1 MGLENIL
8 SEIENSRRQR
18 IDTLRQ
24 EYDKKTGELV
34 ITSEK
39 HVNSIRKESDAMLAE
54 QLEVVRAKYATA
66 LEIEE
71 RRIFKERKYHL
82 ISEALLL
89 FDDLATSFYKTKE
102 YKKLLA
108 SMIKSAKELLGKDCK
123 IFAHESDIESLGETK
138 GLHRL
143 QKVGRFAGGIFA
155 VSSDGKKE
163 LDLTMDTIMAS
174 IKENLI
180 AEAAVRIGGA

>member
-8 SEIENSRRQR
+8 SEIENNRRQR

-24 EYDKKTGELV
+24 EYDRKTGEL
-34 ITSEK
+34 IISTEK
-39 HVNSIRKESDAMLAE
+39 RIDSIRKESEVMLSE
-54 QLEVVRAKYATA
+54 QLNAVRAKYATA

-71 RRIFKERKYHL
+71 RRIFKERKDHL

-102 YKKLLA
+102 YKKLLT
-108 SMIKSAKELLGKDCK
+108 SMIKSARDLLGKDCK
-123 IFAHESDIESLGETK
+123 IFAFESDIESLGETK
-138 GLHRL
+138 GLHKF
-143 QKVGRFAGGIFA
+143 QKGGRFSGGIFA

-163 LDLTMDTIMAS
+163 LDLTMDTIMAA
-174 IKENLI
+174 IRENLI
-180 AEAAVRIGGA
+180 AEVAERIGGE